1 MSKWHVWSINQQRHK
16 KVEDFLQELEE
27 VEDYIYPVVEKE
39 YITKKGKKTKDV
51 PVYSNY
57 IFVKCDYCG
66 EMDVMMN
73 KCQWIKQYVGPC
85 SEDEVKKIREM
96 NGQDYDDVMPN
107 DFGIKAGMKVTLK
120 KNGFLVTVEDV
131 RRDKLLVSI
140 ELFGQT
146 KVFDCSVE
154 DIQIGD

>member
-16 KVEDFLQELEE
+16 KVEDFLQELEG
-27 VEDYIYPVVEKE
+27 VEEYVYPVVEKE

-57 IFVKCDYCG
+57 IFVKCDYTNELNVAMC
-66 EMDVMMN
+66 E
-73 KCQWIKQYVGPC
+73 CQWIRHYVGSC
-85 SEDEVKKIREM
+85 SDEEIKSIKDM

-107 DFGIKAGMKVTLK
+107 DYGIKAGMRVTLK

-131 RRDKLLVSI
+131 RRDRLLVSF

-146 KVFDCSVE
+146 KVFDCTVE
-154 DIQIGD
+154 DIQID